1 MTDKEK
7 ILAAHLAAMCCQADE
22 DCPSEYRTDHFR
34 STMDDAYDY
43 LKKIGYFKNEQ
54 RILQKVRARK
64 SPDPAL
70 WALLIFYN
78 ILSLQ

>member
-7 ILAAHLAAMCCQADE
+7 ILADHLANMCCQADE

-43 LKKIGYFKNEQ
+43 LEKIGYFKNE
-54 RILQKVRARK
+54 K
-64 SPDPAL
+64 
-70 WALLIFYN
+70 N
-78 ILSLQ
+78 